1 VVFTLGSSSDAFLL
15 VRAGE
20 LGVPTAVLPLLWCA
34 CHVAKSSGNLL
45 LGRAV
50 DQFGPRPFLFLGWLV
65 FAATYLAL
73 ALATA
78 AWQVWA
84 FFLAYGLVIGLIEPA
99 GRTMVANL
107 VGGERKGLA
116 YGGYNGAVGIATL
129 PASLVFGALYQVY
142 GPLAAFGWGAA
153 LALVAE
159 VLLTGVKEQGKAQ
172 AQ

>member
-1 VVFTLGSSSDAFLL
+1 LS

-20 LGVPTAVLPLLWCA
+20 LGVPTALLPVLWCA
-34 CHVAKSSGNLL
+34 WHVAKSSGNLL

-84 FFLAYGLVIGLIEPA
+84 FFLAYGLVVGLIEPA
-99 GRTMVANL
+99 ERTLVANL
-107 VGGERKGLA
+107 VGGERKGRKA
-116 YGGYNGAVGIATL
+116 NAFD
-129 PASLVFGALYQVY
+129 PASLPISNPGVTQRRASRLPSGCRGVSPPPSQKRLLA
-142 GPLAAFGWGAA
+142 PLA
-153 LALVAE
+153 
-159 VLLTGVKEQGKAQ
+159 
-172 AQ
+172 